1 MNKEL
6 AILKEKEKLSVKDV
20 ERAEK
25 LYVLQL
31 KQQAL
36 ENQQLTAMM
45 ARLVRDEAGNWSYEY
60 VQDISKVNEAQ
71 EELSEALEDLVDF
84 DKDRL
89 AENQKEIL
97 DSYTDLMDELQAIY
111 DKGLAG
117 DYGSIEE
124 MDEAINKVVNDAMS
138 GLEGL
143 YAEQDSI
150 LNELTQSSLY
160 QVINNFKTSGSTFGL
175 LSEEAEKSLDAI
187 SQALSS
193 NSIAWADIING
204 NFDTI
209 ASQAGL
215 TESEVSD
222 LFSKLTDSI
231 KEDFLNSNSVIEKD
245 IEDMRDTIA
254 NSTSEMRNKFED
266 YFNGVSSALGNQTDA
281 IANLT
286 TALGQQASEIDK
298 VSEAV
303 KNEADTITNTLI
315 PSYEALKNKYNNEVN
330 PEVQSFVSQ
339 LKESIQAIK
348 DNQTSITGSSGLVE
362 ALDKLKTNYESTATQ
377 SDKLNTS
384 LGKMETSATNAYN
397 KMTTLQGSISG
408 VSSSASSA
416 VSSVNSLQSAIDDLQ
431 GKNITIGVDVEKK
444 IIKKEYMPGVD
455 SWKYTSSTGAVRY
468 GDEYDWKIGQTCTFD
483 TGGYTGNWNPSEGIS
498 EDPKGGKLAVLHQK
512 EIVLNKEDTSN
523 LLEAVKINKEMFSGL
538 MNSSPISNVMNNT
551 SNHSNVNEGDT
562 VYNIESLE
570 LPNIQNVS
578 QFLEELK
585 NLPNRAI
592 QYKYSRK
599 AY

>member
-1 MNKEL
+1 
-6 AILKEKEKLSVKDV
+6 
-20 ERAEK
+20 
-25 LYVLQL
+25 
-31 KQQAL
+31 
-36 ENQQLTAMM
+36 
-45 ARLVRDEAGNWSYEY
+45 
-60 VQDISKVNEAQ
+60 
-71 EELSEALEDLVDF
+71 
-84 DKDRL
+84 
-89 AENQKEIL
+89 
-97 DSYTDLMDELQAIY
+97 
-111 DKGLAG
+111 
-117 DYGSIEE
+117 
-124 MDEAINKVVNDAMS
+124 
-138 GLEGL
+138 
-143 YAEQDSI
+143 

-193 NSIAWADIING
+193 NSIAWTDIING

-222 LFSKLTDSI
+222 LFSKLTGSI

-330 PEVQSFVSQ
+330 PEVQSFVSK

-416 VSSVNSLQSAIDDLQ
+416 VSSVNALQSAINGLTD
-431 GKNITIGVDVEKK
+431 KTVNIKTNVDKVVVKMEQVS
-444 IIKKEYMPGVD
+444 E
-455 SWKYTSSTGAVRY
+455 WQTKYTSSSGATRTASTGLY
-468 GDEYDWKIGQTCTFD
+468 TIGSVVNFD
-483 TGGYTGNWNPSEGIS
+483 TGGYTGDWNPSEGIS

-512 EIVLNKEDTSN
+512 EMVLNKEDTSN

-538 MNSSPISNVMNNT
+538 MNSSPISNIMNNT